1 VYTENNVKSRGNG
14 EPFLLNQNNL
24 KQKQS
29 LSCRIFSPKEVI
41 NFLSLTYVV
50 GEDQEKHWETREGV
64 ATGDQTM
71 SGSWELES

>member
-1 VYTENNVKSRGNG
+1 MQE
-14 EPFLLNQNNL
+14 F
-24 KQKQS
+24 
-29 LSCRIFSPKEVI
+29 FFPKEVI